1 MVASTGACA
10 DADGS
15 EELSNWRFSR
25 GIPGVGEYLRIDFNH
40 SHARTYREAI
50 LSTGTSTCDESYYDR
65 CGHMACSKSQAR
77 SWDRKQTEIRRARH
91 ILSAQDRCGHLRLSA
106 GKAESPCMGER
117 TGSEG
122 LQANVQEFWCLPS
135 CSLLSCLPASACLP
149 ARPLSKNSRTPPSLP
164 PSLPP
169 SPSDPLTNRPIVD
182 QLDLCLRTPPAL

>member
-122 LQANVQEFWCLPS
+122 LQANVQEVLVLALLLAAFLPPCL
-135 CSLLSCLPASACLP
+135 CLPACAP
-149 ARPLSKNSRTPPSLP
+149 AQQKFTHSSFPPSV
-164 PSLPP
+164 PSSL
-169 SPSDPLTNRPIVD
+169 
-182 QLDLCLRTPPAL
+182 AL

>member
-1 MVASTGACA
+1 MQPSNSNSQVLGP
-10 DADGS
+10 DGCIYGRMCRCRRVRRVKQ
-15 EELSNWRFSR
+15 LALQQGNSR
-25 GIPGVGEYLRIDFNH
+25 GGRIPKNRFQPLTR
-40 SHARTYREAI
+40 SSRTYREAI

-122 LQANVQEFWCLPS
+122 LQANVQEVLVLALLLAAFLPPCLCLP
-135 CSLLSCLPASACLP
+135 CAPAQQKFTHS
-149 ARPLSKNSRTPPSLP
+149 SFPPSV
-164 PSLPP
+164 PSSL
-169 SPSDPLTNRPIVD
+169 
-182 QLDLCLRTPPAL
+182 AL